1 MTEVV
6 ATINFHTSSHVMF
19 AANGRR
25 LLVTLAL
32 LVVVAYA
39 GFLLSKLYYNGQ
51 SSRPRPTSGESR
63 PTSRWWPTSGESR
76 PTSRWRPTSGESR
89 PTSRWKLFGDAF
101 ISDEE
106 RTQPGVQ
113 RLSVEQGKQVRLLTD
128 SLLIRSGDVAVKE
141 LVRGLESS
149 QVYCHTYPEN
159 EGVIQRKYAKFL
171 EVLANYTAFHKQEKN
186 GEGTKRLI
194 WICDVHKLCGGLA
207 DRVRGVAYALIP
219 AMLSQRVLILD
230 WRNSQ
235 FGEQSFLQPNT
246 IDWRLSEANG
256 TAYEKSQ
263 MLERSG
269 SGPKDL
275 HIFSVPRG
283 IGVWTICK
291 GVWNLSR
298 ESGSGFN
305 WQVT

>member
-1 MTEVV
+1 MIQACCKRLSYSGGGSPDQNSFLHQSVV
-6 ATINFHTSSHVMF
+6 GIRATGQDRDILSIMRMSCLLPIH
-19 AANGRR
+19 GRR

-63 PTSRWWPTSGESR
+63 PTSRW
-76 PTSRWRPTSGESR
+76 
-89 PTSRWKLFGDAF
+89 KLFGDAF

-113 RLSVEQGKQVRLLTD
+113 RLSVEQGKQVRLLAD

-171 EVLANYTAFHKQEKN
+171 EVLAIYTAFHKQKKN

-194 WICDVHKLCGGLA
+194 WICDVSKACGGLA
-207 DRVRGVAYALIP
+207 DRVRGVAYALIL
-219 AMLSQRVLILD
+219 AMFVPEGVDFGLAQQPVWGAKLSATQHH
-230 WRNSQ
+230 
-235 FGEQSFLQPNT
+235 
-246 IDWRLSEANG
+246 RLAFVGCQWHS
-256 TAYEKSQ
+256 
-263 MLERSG
+263 L
-269 SGPKDL
+269 
-275 HIFSVPRG
+275 
-283 IGVWTICK
+283 
-291 GVWNLSR
+291 
-298 ESGSGFN
+298 
-305 WQVT
+305 